1 MEKNIPF
8 TLAQSQAIKK
18 AIYASV
24 PKEQHTELNQLY
36 ACLDYD
42 NYSPVK
48 RFEEAA
54 GIKGVYHQYKFP
66 NDMEPLEYEAL
77 MKPMRIYEVI
87 ERGLNPGEDSLANAL
102 QDQKPQSLFAVR
114 KMYLDLVE
122 LNPELKKAQIS
133 PTQVRSYVAV
143 ISGACSG
150 FPPEDIIEFSYAKGI
165 DNDRINNEKR
175 AFSKMLEQRLGK
187 KGPNGMPL
195 IENWCPSESTRNHI
209 LQILDNQEKPRHST
223 QFNDGG
229 FYAFLADRGWFND

>member
-1 MEKNIPF
+1 MEKNVPF

-48 RFEEAA
+48 RFEKAS
-54 GIKGVYHQYKFP
+54 GIKGIYHQYKFP

-77 MKPMRIYEVI
+77 MKPMRIYEVL
-87 ERGLNPGEDSLANAL
+87 ERGLNPKEDSLAIAL

-165 DNDRINNEKR
+165 DNDRINEEKR

-209 LQILDNQEKPRHST
+209 LQILDEQERHRPQ

>member
-24 PKEQHTELNQLY
+24 PKEKHQELNQLY

-54 GIKGVYHQYKFP
+54 DIKGIYHRYKFP

-87 ERGLNPGEDSLANAL
+87 ERGLNPQEDSLALAL

-175 AFSKMLEQRLGK
+175 AFSKML
-187 KGPNGMPL
+187 
-195 IENWCPSESTRNHI
+195 
-209 LQILDNQEKPRHST
+209 
-223 QFNDGG
+223 
-229 FYAFLADRGWFND
+229 